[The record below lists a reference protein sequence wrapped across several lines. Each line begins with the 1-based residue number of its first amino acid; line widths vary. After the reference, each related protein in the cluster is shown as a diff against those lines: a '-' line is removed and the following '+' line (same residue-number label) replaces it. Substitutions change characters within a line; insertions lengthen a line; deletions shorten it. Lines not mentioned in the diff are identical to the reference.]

1 MSRAVLSIGSNMGD
15 RLELLA
21 SVRDRVAEHLV
32 AVSAVFSTPPWG
44 PVAQDDFDNAVLV
57 VDDPDR
63 SPADWL
69 ETGFT
74 LERAAQRTRETRW
87 GPRTLDVDVIT
98 ASIDGQ
104 VVVSDDPVLTLPH
117 PRAHLRAFVLIP
129 WLDADPGAAL
139 WTPAG
144 DRAVA
149 DLVDALDP
157 AERDGVRRRDVAGW
171 STSTRGV
178 S

>member
-21 SVRDRVAEHLV
+21 SVREHVAEHLV

-63 SPADWL
+63 SPVDWL
-69 ETGFT
+69 ETGFA
-74 LERAAQRTRETRW
+74 LERAAQRSRETRW
-87 GPRTLDVDVIT
+87 GPRTLDVDLVT

-104 VVVSDDPVLTLPH
+104 VAVSDDPVLTLPH

-129 WLDADPGAAL
+129 WLDADPGATL
-139 WTPAG
+139 RTPDG
-144 DRAVA
+144 DRPVTE
-149 DLVDALDP
+149 LVDALDP
-157 AERDGVRRRDVAGW
+157 AERDGVRRRDVEQW
-171 STSTRGV
+171 STTARGV